1 MNAMLLA
8 FGAACLAAAQATAA
22 LAQTEVATRRECMQA
37 IRQQGVRGFAL
48 EQPRFT
54 RTAEGSSLTGRMVQ
68 GPARLDFTCAT
79 DRQAKV
85 TDLTLTRPGP

>member
-8 FGAACLAAAQATAA
+8 TGAACVVAA
-22 LAQTEVATRRECMQA
+22 LPGPARAQTEVAIRRECMQA
-37 IRQQGVRGFAL
+37 IREHGVRGFAL
-48 EQPRFT
+48 EQPRYT

-68 GPARLDFTCAT
+68 GANRLDFTCAT

-85 TDLTLTRPGP
+85 TDLTLTRPAP